1 MDSVRLD
8 PEDLG
13 NLWHLEAVL
22 PTQRCNLSLASRQ
35 VGEQAVEI
43 KIGLDVL
50 ELVDGVASLLLRKL
64 GLPALPLR
72 VVVEKL
78 PRRPLMHDDT
88 KRHLERLAAPE
99 LTQQELDHPLPHLL
113 SLVELKPPDPKPQKD
128 RRVVGGK

>member
-1 MDSVRLD
+1 MDGVRLD
-8 PEDLG
+8 PDDLG

-43 KIGLDVL
+43 KIGLDAL
-50 ELVDGVASLLLRKL
+50 ELIDGVACPPPEARPPGAS
-64 GLPALPLR
+64 LR

-88 KRHLERLAAPE
+88 KG
-99 LTQQELDHPLPHLL
+99 T
-113 SLVELKPPDPKPQKD
+113 
-128 RRVVGGK
+128 